1 MTSTSTAA
9 DFEPERVRQ
18 GRRIYDLCSAISRTG
33 MKRSQQKL
41 AAIGLSTGAANFIR
55 AVGDR
60 EDMTL
65 SDAAKLLHV
74 ETPTLSS
81 LAVRMERDGLL
92 ERVPSPHD
100 KRALLLLLTPRA
112 RELGQHAETITQ
124 IELADLT
131 HGLSDAEQV
140 QLVGL
145 LDRILK
151 NIDK

>member
-1 MTSTSTAA
+1 
-9 DFEPERVRQ
+9 
-18 GRRIYDLCSAISRTG
+18 
-33 MKRSQQKL
+33 MKRGQQKL
-41 AAIGLSTGAANFIR
+41 ATIGLSVGAASFIR
-55 AVGDR
+55 AIGDHD
-60 EDMTL
+60 DMTL
-65 SDAAKLLHV
+65 SDVAKLLRV

-100 KRALLLLLTPRA
+100 KRALLLRLTPRA

-131 HGLSDAEQV
+131 HGLSDPEQA
-140 QLVGL
+140 QLVSL
-145 LDRILK
+145 LDRILQ